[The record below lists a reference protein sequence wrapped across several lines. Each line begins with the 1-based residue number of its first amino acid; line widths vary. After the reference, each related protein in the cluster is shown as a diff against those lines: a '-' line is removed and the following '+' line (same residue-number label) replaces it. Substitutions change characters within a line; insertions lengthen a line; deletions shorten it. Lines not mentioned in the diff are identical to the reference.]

1 MKKQLRNQVA
11 ALFLLAPAMF
21 TFTALPATA
30 LAQPAAPEV
39 RSLDVSSDFGVT
51 PGSRLRFR
59 LEGSPRAQA
68 SIRIRGVQSN
78 IPLREV
84 EPGVYVGRYVVTRND
99 RIEDQAPVRAILRH
113 GNRTVSANY
122 TVPAGLADVAAAPPP
137 PAAASQLRIER
148 FNMATQDRI
157 EPGAELQFTVD
168 GVPGAAAW
176 VALPGISNSIPLRE
190 VRPGHY
196 EGTYT
201 VRRADKLDLTRPVV
215 ASLKAG
221 NRVVTANLAQPLGGA
236 DSRPPLIGNLLP
248 REGETVPGGPATVI
262 SGTFEDRG
270 GTGVDPA
277 SVRIM
282 LSGRN
287 VTGDAQVTPESFAY
301 RGALPPGRHTV
312 DVTAKDRAG
321 NAVRRSWSFDIAS
334 GPATVPIQ
342 ILSHQ
347 NNGQVDGATTHVRGR
362 TAPFAS
368 VNVRV
373 HAVPP
378 VVGQFGVAQQVFAQ
392 TMQADANGNFEFSFN
407 SPFPVPGTRYEVNVA
422 ASKADVTTESKLVL
436 FQRQG

>member
-1 MKKQLRNQVA
+1 MKKQLRTQVA
-11 ALFLLAPAMF
+11 ALFLLAPAAI
-21 TFTALPATA
+21 TFTALPSVAV
-30 LAQPAAPEV
+30 AQPATPEV
-39 RSLDVSSDFGVT
+39 NSLDVSSDFGVK

-68 SIRIRGVQSN
+68 SIRIRGVQAN
-78 IPLREV
+78 IPLKEV
-84 EPGVYVGRYVVTRND
+84 EPGVYVGRYVITRND
-99 RIEDQAPVRAILRH
+99 RIEDQAPVRATLRR

-122 TVPAGLADVAAAPPP
+122 NVPAGLADVAAAPPP
-137 PAAASQLRIER
+137 TAPAPQLRIER

-157 EPGAELQFTVD
+157 EPGAELQFTLD
-168 GVPGAAAW
+168 GAPGGAAS
-176 VALPGISNSIPLRE
+176 VDLPGISNNVPLRE

-201 VRRADKLDLTRPVV
+201 VRRADKLDLAGPVV

-236 DSRPPLIGNLLP
+236 DTRPPVIGNLSP
-248 REGETVPGGPATVI
+248 REGETVPGGPATVV
-262 SGTFEDRG
+262 SGNFEDRG

-277 SVRIM
+277 SVRIL

-287 VTGDAQVTPESFAY
+287 VTGDAQITPQAFTY
-301 RGALPPGRHTV
+301 RGPLPPGRHTV

-407 SPFPVPGTRYEVNVA
+407 SPFPVAGTRYEVFVA
-422 ASKADVTTESKLVL
+422 ATKADVTTESKLVL